1 MTIKLGLVGI
11 GAIARSQHLPT
22 LAQSPDFA
30 LVAAASRHATA
41 EGVTNAADLGAML
54 DAEPGIEAV
63 SLAVPPGPRYAIAR
77 EAIARGRHVMLE
89 KPPGA
94 TLSEVHD
101 LEVQAREA
109 SVTLFATWHSRYAPA
124 VEALRAKLA
133 ETTIRSVRVTWKED
147 VRHWHPGQEWIWE
160 PGGFGVFDP
169 GINALSILTHVL
181 PPFRLREATLARPAN
196 RATPIAAELAFLTR
210 DDVAVDMVLDWRQTG
225 PQTWD
230 IVAETD
236 AGRFTLSSGGAVLTT
251 PDGTVE
257 ESEAEYARLYERFAA
272 LIRAG
277 ESDVDLAPLAH
288 VADAFLIGR
297 WTEVEAFD

>member
-22 LAQSPDFA
+22 LARSPDFD
-30 LVAAASRHATA
+30 LVAAASRHTTV
-41 EGVTNAADLGAML
+41 EGITNAADLGAML

-63 SLAVPPGPRYAIAR
+63 SLAAPPGPRYTMAR
-77 EAIARGRHVMLE
+77 EAIATGRHVMLE

-101 LEVQAREA
+101 LEAQARDA
-109 SVTLFATWHSRYAPA
+109 GVTLFATWHSRYAPA
-124 VEALRAKLA
+124 VEALRSALA
-133 ETTIRSVRVTWKED
+133 GTTIRSVQVTWKED

-181 PPFRLREATLARPAN
+181 PPFRLREATLARPVN
-196 RATPIAAELAFLTR
+196 RATPIAAELAFRTR

-257 ESEAEYARLYERFAA
+257 EPEAEYARLYERFAA